1 MRKFLAAAILA
12 AASHIAGQACAQG
25 GTVTISIPA
34 MPSGYAIVE
43 SAGLSDILATNVI
56 AEGLTRWKKDALEV
70 EPALATSWT
79 PNNDATVWTFKL
91 REGVTWH
98 DGTPFTADDVKF
110 TLDLIANKDVRA
122 AAASQVAG
130 LKSVEV
136 SGPHEVRL
144 LFARPFAGL
153 PQMLAYR
160 MPILPKH
167 ALEGEDPNQPSGYIR
182 KPIGTGPFLFS
193 QAVSGQSW
201 SVARNPNW
209 WGGKVGLDG
218 VVFRVTPDANST
230 VAQLKTGETDV
241 ALIQPHQIAVL
252 RGDTINIASVDQPSV
267 YYVSLLNNKAP
278 FDEIAVRRALNYAV
292 DKADIMKAVVGGYA
306 SLATG
311 IIAPSVEG
319 YSPDVAIYKY
329 DPEKAKAMLAAAGWQ
344 RVDGKFSKGGKPLH
358 VELTTSTG
366 VIGGPQLA
374 QIIQQ
379 EFNDIGVEAT
389 INMVDF
395 RELWVGLFA
404 GRFQASV
411 EYLSLQ
417 PSPDVTNA
425 LACGGSQNRF
435 AYCDKKVD
443 ALLAEASAT
452 IDPAQRRAKY
462 AEMQRLVADDAPGI
476 FLYYPKEIGA
486 INARVSNFPG
496 NPIRMATTHL
506 FDVTVK
512 K

>member
-1 MRKFLAAAILA
+1 MRKFLAAALFVV
-12 AASHIAGQACAQG
+12 ASQVTGQAHAQG
-25 GTVTISIPA
+25 STITISIPA

-56 AEGLTRWKKDALEV
+56 VEGLTRWKRDTLQV

-79 PNNDATVWTFKL
+79 ANSDATVWTFHL
-91 REGVTWH
+91 RDGVKWQ
-98 DGTPFTADDVKF
+98 DGKPFTADDVKF
-110 TLDLIANKDVRA
+110 TLDLVVNKNVRA
-122 AAASQVAG
+122 AAASQLAG
-130 LKSVEV
+130 LQSVEV
-136 SGPHEVRL
+136 LGPHEVRL
-144 LFARPFAGL
+144 QFEHPFAGL

-160 MPILPKH
+160 IPILPKH
-167 ALEGEDPNQPSGYIR
+167 ALEGEDPNQPSGYIQ
-182 KPIGTGPFLFS
+182 KPIGTGAFMFS
-193 QAVSGQSW
+193 QATSGQSW
-201 SVARNPNW
+201 NVVRNPNW

-218 VVFRVTPDANST
+218 IVFRVVPDLNSV
-230 VAQLKTGETDV
+230 VAQLKTGDIDV
-241 ALIQPHQIAVL
+241 ALIQPHQIDAV
-252 RGDTINIASVDQPSV
+252 RGDTINISSVDQPNV
-267 YYVSLLNNKAP
+267 YYLSLLNNKVP
-278 FDEIAVRRALNYAV
+278 FDQVAVRRALNYAV

-319 YSPDVAIYKY
+319 YSPDVTTYKY
-329 DPEKAKAMLAAAGWQ
+329 DPEKAKSMLEAAGWQ
-344 RVDGKFSKGGKPLH
+344 RVDGKFSKDGKPMH

-379 EFNDIGVEAT
+379 EFNDIGVETT

-404 GRFQASV
+404 GRLQASV

-452 IDPAQRRAKY
+452 VDPAQRRAKY
-462 AEMQRLVADDAPGI
+462 LEVQKLVADDAPGI
-476 FLYYPKEIGA
+476 FLYYPKEIRA
-486 INARVSNFPG
+486 INARVTNFPK
-496 NPIRMATTHL
+496 NPVRMATTHL